1 MFESLCGE
9 RVRASDAAWARGLS
23 AADRLALVDDL
34 FLTVRAA
41 RRDAG
46 DWLRVDDLAWKETLC
61 DRIRQ
66 VESFRRFDEA
76 SRGTGPVANA
86 R

>member
-1 MFESLCGE
+1 MFEALCGD
-9 RVRASDAAWARGLS
+9 RVRASDAAWALGLS
-23 AADRLALVDDL
+23 AAERLALVDDL

-46 DWLRVDDLAWKETLC
+46 DWPRVDDFAWQETLR

-76 SRGTGPVANA
+76 SRGTRPVANA

>member
-1 MFESLCGE
+1 MFESLYGD
-9 RVRASDAAWARGLS
+9 RVRASDAAWVQGLS
-23 AADRLALVDDL
+23 AAARMGIVDDL

-46 DWLRVDDLAWKETLC
+46 DWPRVDDLAWQETLS
-61 DRIRQ
+61 DRIKQ
-66 VESFRRFDEA
+66 VELFRRFDEA